1 MIREF
6 SQETHTGENVHQTGG
21 KSDVDKA
28 RKDSL
33 IKMELEESRDP
44 AIRTVQ
50 TPPHREFLDGRKESQ

>member
-6 SQETHTGENVHQTGG
+6 SRDYRRECPSDRSENQ
-21 KSDVDKA
+21 DVDKA

-50 TPPHREFLDGRKESQ
+50 TPTRSSLDGRKESQ